1 MAVQPGSVMRAGPI
15 SRNAG
20 PARLPSM
27 SRIPL
32 SPLDRDLNK
41 QVATALG
48 WKDIRALKIQSR
60 NSLLLEGV
68 CPRAAPSA
76 GAGFRS
82 RQHVPNFAGDM
93 NSALE
98 LLEELRQRGYH
109 GASLSRCQ
117 SGEELRWEC
126 FLEDPLGRRVAEF
139 ADTPAR
145 AVCRAMLNAMGEPEA
160 APIRRAKV
168 RAERRSLPAS

>member
-1 MAVQPGSVMRAGPI
+1 
-15 SRNAG
+15 
-20 PARLPSM
+20 M

-32 SPLDRDLNK
+32 SREDRDLNR
-41 QVATALG
+41 QVALALG
-48 WKDIRALKIQSR
+48 WKDIKALKIQSR

-68 CPRAAPSA
+68 SPRSSSTS
-76 GAGFRS
+76 GAGFRAK
-82 RQHVPNFAGDM
+82 QYVPNFAGDM

-117 SGEELRWEC
+117 LTKRSGEAEPRWEC

-139 ADTPAR
+139 AETPSR
-145 AVCRAMLNAMGEPEA
+145 AVCLALLNAMGSSSSA
-160 APIRRAKV
+160 
-168 RAERRSLPAS
+168 LPAG